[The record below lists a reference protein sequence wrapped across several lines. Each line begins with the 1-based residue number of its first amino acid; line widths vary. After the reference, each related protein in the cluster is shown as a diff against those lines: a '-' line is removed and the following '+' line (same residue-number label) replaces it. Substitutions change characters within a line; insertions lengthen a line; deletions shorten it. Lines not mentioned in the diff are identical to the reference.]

1 MGIQDDDIAA
11 VRNATDIVAVI
22 SEHVQ
27 LKRVGRRWQG
37 LCPFHQEKSGSFSVN
52 AEEKLYYCFG
62 CGAKG
67 DVITFVREVEHLD
80 FVGAVEKLASK
91 SGVTLRYTDEGQN
104 EGRKR
109 RTKLLDAVSKASEW
123 YHDRL
128 LSSPDAAAA
137 RGYLRSRGLDGDDVR
152 TFGIGWA
159 PEGWDELAR
168 AIKVPDDVFVE
179 AGLGFTNSRNRPT
192 DAFRGRIMF
201 PIHDVAGATVGFG
214 GRIMPGVDG
223 AKYKNSVDSAI
234 YSKSK
239 LLYGLHMAK
248 ADIVKADEAIICEG
262 YTDVIGFFKAGMP
275 RAVATCG
282 TALTEDHVKLLR
294 SFARRVV
301 LAFDADAAGQNA
313 AARVYTWEKQY
324 DLDVA
329 VAVFP
334 GGVDPADLAQSDP
347 EALAAAIADAK
358 PFLKFRLDRVLDS
371 SPLDTPE
378 HRARA
383 ADAAMA
389 VVLEHPSDI
398 VRDQYLLEVAARL
411 RLDPDQLRNRRPAPA
426 SGGYQGGGSGPGSRE
441 NTTTS
446 RPQRPSRPAV
456 HRDTAATEALRHL
469 IWDPESITS
478 LLDEVLFPDPL
489 AATAY
494 RALMA
499 TGSVSDAIEMASADD
514 PAAGDLLQRLAVEE
528 PESTVQSV
536 MVRLVDDAANASMAA
551 LQAEARVA
559 ADPFEVGE
567 AIRWLNL
574 RIMDLREQ
582 EGSLNEDMEAM
593 YDLLA
598 WLTESENDS
607 IDHDDVRHV

>member
-1 MGIQDDDIAA
+1 MGFI
-11 VRNATDIVAVI
+11 
-22 SEHVQ
+22 
-27 LKRVGRRWQG
+27 
-37 LCPFHQEKSGSFSVN
+37 
-52 AEEKLYYCFG
+52 
-62 CGAKG
+62 
-67 DVITFVREVEHLD
+67 
-80 FVGAVEKLASK
+80 
-91 SGVTLRYTDEGQN
+91 
-104 EGRKR
+104 
-109 RTKLLDAVSKASEW
+109 
-123 YHDRL
+123 
-128 LSSPDAAAA
+128 
-137 RGYLRSRGLDGDDVR
+137 
-152 TFGIGWA
+152 
-159 PEGWDELAR
+159 
-168 AIKVPDDVFVE
+168 
-179 AGLGFTNSRNRPT
+179 NSRNRPT
-192 DAFRGRIMF
+192 DAFRGRIIF

-223 AKYKNSVDSAI
+223 AKYKNSSDSAI
-234 YSKSK
+234 YGKSK
-239 LLYGLHMAK
+239 LLYGLHMTK

-294 SFARRVV
+294 SFAQRVV

-313 AARVYTWEKQY
+313 AARVYTWEKKY

-334 GGVDPADLAQSDP
+334 GGVDPAELAQSDP
-347 EALAAAIADAK
+347 EALAAAIAEAK

-389 VVLEHPSDI
+389 VILEHPSDI

-426 SGGYQGGGSGPGSRE
+426 TGRPGGSGPGARS
-441 NTTTS
+441 NTTADRPQSES
-446 RPQRPSRPAV
+446 RPMI
-456 HRDTAATEALRHL
+456 HRDTAATEALRHV
-469 IWDPESITS
+469 IWDPGTITP
-478 LLDEVLFPDPL
+478 LLDEVLFPDRV

-499 TGSVSDAIEMASADD
+499 SSSVADAIEMAAADD
-514 PAAGDLLQRLAVEE
+514 PVAGDLLQRLAVEE

-536 MVRLVDDAANASMAA
+536 MIRLVDDAANAAMAA
-551 LQAEARVA
+551 LQAEALVA
-559 ADPFEVGE
+559 SDPFRVGE

-574 RIMDLREQ
+574 RVMDLREQ
-582 EGSLNEDMEAM
+582 EGSLDLGMEAM

-598 WLTESENDS
+598 WLTEA
-607 IDHDDVRHV
+607 DVGTVDGANANANAGTGASTGPVNHEDVGHV